1 VTGDAYAVLVQ
12 LAERERALV
21 EDGRVEEL
29 AALAA
34 ERDALVATLPPQAPP
49 AARPALERALTLQTA
64 TAAALRAS
72 LAEMRHSIA
81 ALDRGRGVARA
92 YAGPAVAAAPAA
104 SIDAAA

>member
-1 VTGDAYAVLVQ
+1 MDPYGTLVL
-12 LAERERALV
+12 LAQREHALV

-49 AARPALERALTLQTA
+49 AARPALERALALQAA

-72 LAEMRHSIA
+72 LGAMRQQLAE
-81 ALDRGRGVARA
+81 LDRGRGVARA
-92 YAGPAVAAAPAA
+92 YVVGPPAPAA
-104 SIDAAA
+104 PSINAAA